1 MEARCLEKPLV
12 VIVGPT
18 ASGKTSLA
26 IELAEICSGEIIC
39 ADSRT
44 VYEGLDV
51 GTAKPTRQ
59 ERSRVPH
66 WGLDIVNPGD
76 YFSAA
81 DFKKYAEDKIGEIR
95 ARGNIPF
102 LVGGTGLYVD
112 SVVFD
117 YKFGKK
123 SVDIAERERLGMLT
137 LTELHDYCNK
147 NNIKLPEN
155 EKNIRYVIRSIERNG
170 LDLAKRDS
178 PIENTIIIGVL
189 NDKQTLRNRIEQRS
203 EQLFNDGVVNEAK
216 MLGKKYG
223 WDNEALKG
231 NIYPLIHSYLLG
243 NITFEDMKNK
253 NSILDW
259 RLAKRQL
266 TWLKRN
272 GYIRWLSAE
281 NAKLYILGRLA
292 NRD

>member
-1 MEARCLEKPLV
+1 METKYLEKPLI

-26 IELAEICSGEIIC
+26 IELAETCGGEIIC

-44 VYEGLDV
+44 IYDGLDI
-51 GTAKPTRQ
+51 GTAKPTTS
-59 ERSRVPH
+59 ERLRVPH
-66 WGLDIVNPGD
+66 WGLDIVKPGD

-81 DFKKYAEDKIGEIR
+81 DFKKYAEAKIVEIR
-95 ARGNIPF
+95 ARGNVPF

-117 YKFGKK
+117 YNFGK
-123 SVDIAERERLGMLT
+123 SVDIEERKRLSKLT
-137 LTELHDYCNK
+137 LTELHEYCIDH
-147 NNIKLPEN
+147 NITLPEN
-155 EKNIRYVIRSIERNG
+155 EKNIRYVIRAIERNG
-170 LDLAKRDS
+170 LNLVKRDT

-189 NDKQTLRNRIEQRS
+189 NDKQTLRSRIEQRS
-203 EQLFNDGVVNEAK
+203 EQLFNDGVVNEA
-216 MLGKKYG
+216 MILGKKYG
-223 WDNEALKG
+223 WGNEALKG
-231 NIYPLIHSYLLG
+231 NIYPLVHSYLLG
-243 NITFEDMKNK
+243 DITEGDMRAK

-272 GYIRWLSAE
+272 KYIKWLSAID
-281 NAKLYILGRLA
+281 AKLYISSQLA
-292 NRD
+292 KRG

>member
-1 MEARCLEKPLV
+1 MEAEYLEKPLI

-26 IELAEICSGEIIC
+26 IELAEICGGEIIC

-44 VYEGLDV
+44 IYEGLDI
-51 GTAKPTRQ
+51 GTAKPTKQ
-59 ERSRVPH
+59 ERLRVTH
-66 WGLDIVNPGD
+66 WGLDIVKPGD

-81 DFKKYAEDKIGEIR
+81 DFKKYAEAKINEIR
-95 ARGNIPF
+95 ARGNVPF

-117 YKFGKK
+117 YQFGK
-123 SVDIAERERLGMLT
+123 SADIAERKRLTKLT

-155 EKNIRYVIRSIERNG
+155 DKNVRYVIRAIERNG
-170 LDLAKRDS
+170 SGLVKRDS
-178 PIENTIIIGVL
+178 PIENTLIIGVL
-189 NDKQTLRNRIEQRS
+189 NDQQTLRSRIEQRS
-203 EQLFNDGVVNEAK
+203 EQLFDDGVVEEARI
-216 MLGKKYG
+216 LGKKYG
-223 WDNEALKG
+223 WDSEALKG
-231 NIYPLIHSYLLG
+231 NIYPLTHSYLLG
-243 NITFEDMKNK
+243 DITDGDLRAK

-272 GYIRWLSAE
+272 KYIKWLSAIE
-281 NAKLYILGRLA
+281 ARLYILSQLA
-292 NRD
+292 KRG